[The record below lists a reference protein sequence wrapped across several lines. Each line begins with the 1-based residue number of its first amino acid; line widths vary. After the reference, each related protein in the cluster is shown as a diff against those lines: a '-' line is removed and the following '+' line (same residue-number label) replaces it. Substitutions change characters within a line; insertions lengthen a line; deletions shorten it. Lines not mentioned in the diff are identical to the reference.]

1 MFIFTILFNHRVY
14 QVLVDNDNAINI
26 LFHKVM
32 ARMGISHTRLIL
44 IKTHLIKIEGSSV
57 SMKGTL
63 KLSVTISI
71 PSKRVSPQQT
81 FMVFDMTLAY
91 NAILDRPLLH

>member
-1 MFIFTILFNHRVY
+1 
-14 QVLVDNDNAINI
+14 
-26 LFHKVM
+26 
-32 ARMGISHTRLIL
+32 
-44 IKTHLIKIEGSSV
+44 
-57 SMKGTL
+57 MKGTL

-81 FMVFDMTLAY
+81 FMVFDMILAY